1 MRDQAI
7 ITNCYGNA
15 YIVWLI
21 CRLGK
26 KATEHISTL
35 TRFAKQVIEVYK
47 DQIKTSSDAKTTK
60 MLEDMSTNEIEKV
73 LK

>member
-1 MRDQAI
+1 MQSKIDKQKQEVRLF
-7 ITNCYGNA
+7 T
-15 YIVWLI
+15 V

-47 DQIKTSSDAKTTK
+47 DYTKTNADANTTK
-60 MLEDMSTNEIEKV
+60 MQNDMSINEIEKV
-73 LK
+73 IK